1 MPDINIMNARYIQL
15 NPRTGGTAPGTPAIL
30 QVGKLPI
37 WSEWIMNDKDKWI
50 LMKTNSKPTI
60 LQSLLGH
67 NSGREF
73 LQLTSG
79 GHGLNVGR

>member
-1 MPDINIMNARYIQL
+1 M
-15 NPRTGGTAPGTPAIL
+15 
-30 QVGKLPI
+30 
-37 WSEWIMNDKDKWI
+37 
-50 LMKTNSKPTI
+50 

-79 GHGLNVGR
+79 GHGLNVGRYYLKEMISAKIWILLKPDDGAFDCNDLLAHTNTDDWE